1 MVGFDPEAKKKLS
14 KGEYGTAGAV
24 SGAVTRFLCQP
35 LDVIKI
41 RFQVGPKF
49 ARNHVYSF
57 RLGYFNTL

>member
-14 KGEYGTAGAV
+14 RRECGTAGAV

-41 RFQVGPKF
+41 RFQVGLKF
-49 ARNHVYSF
+49 VRNVCSS
-57 RLGYFNTL
+57 RLGYFNT